1 MLERI
6 AADAV
11 LFVHFAFVAFVV
23 LGGLLL
29 LRWPALAWIHLPA
42 VAWAAIVE
50 LAGWV
55 CPLTPLEVTLRQAS
69 GVSGYSG
76 DFLEHYIVALLY
88 PEGLTRTLQVSLG
101 AFVIL
106 INVFLYSV
114 VLRRVWAERR
124 ALGKS

>member
-6 AADAV
+6 AADSV
-11 LFVHFAFVAFVV
+11 LIVHFAFVAFVV
-23 LGGLLL
+23 LGGFLL
-29 LRWPALAWIHLPA
+29 LRWPALVWIHLPA

-50 LAGWV
+50 LKGWV
-55 CPLTPLEVTLRQAS
+55 CPLTPLEVALRQAA
-69 GVSGYSG
+69 GDAGYSG

-88 PEGLTRTLQVSLG
+88 PEGLTRTLQISLG

-106 INVFLYSV
+106 SNIFLYAV

-124 ALGKS
+124 ASGKP

>member
-11 LFVHFAFVAFVV
+11 LLVHFAFVAFVV

-55 CPLTPLEVTLRQAS
+55 CPLTPLEVTLRQAA

-88 PEGLTRTLQVSLG
+88 PEGITRTLQFSLG

>member
-6 AADAV
+6 AADSV
-11 LFVHFAFVAFVV
+11 LIVHFAFVAFVV
-23 LGGLLL
+23 LGGFLL
-29 LRWPALAWIHLPA
+29 LRWPALVWIHLPA

-50 LAGWV
+50 LKGWV
-55 CPLTPLEVTLRQAS
+55 CPLTPLEVALRQAA
-69 GVSGYSG
+69 GDAGYSG

-88 PEGLTRTLQVSLG
+88 PEGLTRTLQISLG

-106 INVFLYSV
+106 SNIFLYAV

-124 ALGKS
+124 ASGEA